1 MANVIEES
9 KSSRATCRTCRQK
22 IDKGVLRFGEETP
35 NQFNEG
41 EVSYFWHH
49 LTCAA
54 GKKPLLVKAA
64 LAEFTGT
71 VPDRAALEATLNS
84 AKPKAAAGE
93 RPYPFAER
101 ASTGRSRCMQCDEAI
116 EKGAIRVAIEREV
129 DTGSFVRKGPGYLHV
144 GCALE
149 HTGEDDLFE
158 RVKKNTPEL
167 TPADIAELDAAG
179 EGGDEDGDEDE

>member
-54 GKKPLLVKAA
+54 TKKPALVNEALASFIGNVPDRPALEALLANAKVKAA
-64 LAEFTGT
+64 
-71 VPDRAALEATLNS
+71 P
-84 AKPKAAAGE
+84 GE
-93 RPYPFAER
+93 RPFPFAER
-101 ASTGRSRCMQCDEAI
+101 ASTGRSKCMQCDEAI
-116 EKGAIRVAIEREV
+116 EKDSLRVAIEREV
-129 DTGSFVRKGPGYLHV
+129 DTGTFVRKGPGYLHAA
-144 GCALE
+144 CAKE
-149 HTGEDDLFE
+149 HTKDPELLAKI
-158 RVKKNTPEL
+158 KKNTPEL
-167 TPADIAELDAAG
+167 TLADLEELSKVL
-179 EGGDEDGDEDE
+179 

>member
-41 EVSYFWHH
+41 EVSHFWHH

-54 GKKPLLVKAA
+54 KKKPLLVKDA
-64 LAEFTGT
+64 LAAFPGT
-71 VPDRAALEATLNS
+71 VPDRAALDELLAG
-84 AKPKAAAGE
+84 AKPVAGE

-101 ASTGRSRCMQCDEAI
+101 AATGRSKCMQCDEAI
-116 EKGAIRVAIEREV
+116 EKGALRVAVEREV
-129 DTGSFVRKGPGYLHV
+129 DTGTFVRKGPGYLHST
-144 GCALE
+144 CAKE
-149 HTGEDDLFE
+149 HTGDAELLAKV
-158 RVKKNTPEL
+158 RKNTPEL
-167 TPADIAELDAAG
+167 TPVDVEELTKALA
-179 EGGDEDGDEDE
+179 